1 MRRERRSVNQN
12 NSNTSIF
19 ITGGVL
25 ILAIATF
32 IITFIVYSN
41 KLNNEYALDSEY
53 LAQYTNT
60 NKNNL
65 EVDITNEVTE
75 SASSS
80 IGKTVEDSQKEE
92 DNKLTENKTEQ
103 TGNRKTEAT
112 QVSTNANTN
121 NKPSINQEKDPTF
134 QRPIEGEILK
144 EYAKE
149 SLVYSETL
157 KEWTTHL
164 GVDIKAERA
173 TVVKA
178 SAEGTVKNIK
188 NDPRYGLTIIIEHSN
203 GFETRYANLLTTEFV
218 SEGEKVKAG
227 QTIGTVGDSAIYEIV
242 DESHLHF
249 ELLKNSESLNP
260 AQYINF

>member
-1 MRRERRSVNQN
+1 MRRERRMPNKK
-12 NSNTSIF
+12 NSNISVF

-32 IITFIVYSN
+32 IVTFVLYSN
-41 KLNNEYALDSEY
+41 KLDTEYPLDSEY
-53 LAQYTNT
+53 LAQYTN
-60 NKNNL
+60 KDII
-65 EVDITNEVTE
+65 EVDLTDELAE

-80 IGKTVEDSQKEE
+80 IGKTVEESENEIKEE
-92 DNKLTENKTEQ
+92 TNSTQTEN
-103 TGNRKTEAT
+103 NI
-112 QVSTNANTN
+112 SNTN
-121 NKPSINQEKDPTF
+121 KTTQTNIVTKTDTKTTTTKVEKDPTF
-134 QRPIEGEILK
+134 QSPIEGELLK
-144 EYAKE
+144 EYAKD

-178 SAEGTVKNIK
+178 AANGTVKYIK

-218 SEGEKVKAG
+218 SEGEEVKAG

-249 ELLKNSESLNP
+249 EILKNSESLNP
-260 AQYINF
+260 AQYIDF

>member
-1 MRRERRSVNQN
+1 MRREFRDRQNRSKK
-12 NSNTSIF
+12 NSNTSVF

-32 IITFIVYSN
+32 IITFILYSN
-41 KLNNEYALDSEY
+41 KLENDMYYFDSEY
-53 LAQYTNT
+53 LAQYTN
-60 NKNNL
+60 NL
-65 EVDITNEVTE
+65 EVNLTNEATE

-80 IGKTVEDSQKEE
+80 IGKTVEESENAIKEE
-92 DNKLTENKTEQ
+92 KNNTKIENNINKTTQ
-103 TGNRKTEAT
+103 TSTAT
-112 QVSTNANTN
+112 KVNAEPII
-121 NKPSINQEKDPTF
+121 KEEKEPTF
-134 QRPIEGEILK
+134 QSPIEGELQK
-144 EYAKE
+144 EYAKD

-173 TVVKA
+173 TVVK
-178 SAEGTVKNIK
+178 SAADGTVKYIK
-188 NDPRYGLTIIIEHSN
+188 NDPRYGLTIIIEHAK

-218 SEGEKVKAG
+218 SEGEQVKAG

-249 ELLKNSESLNP
+249 EILKNSESLNP
-260 AQYINF
+260 AQYIDF

>member
-1 MRRERRSVNQN
+1 MRRERRLANRK
-12 NSNTSIF
+12 NSNTSVI

-25 ILAIATF
+25 LLAIATF

-41 KLNNEYALDSEY
+41 KLNDDLYSYDSEY

-60 NKNNL
+60 L
-65 EVDITNEVTE
+65 EVELTDDDTE

-80 IGKTVEDSQKEE
+80 IGKTVEESENEIKQETKNE
-92 DNKLTENKTEQ
+92 TENK
-103 TGNRKTEAT
+103 KTET
-112 QVSTNANTN
+112 SN
-121 NKPSINQEKDPTF
+121 NKTTQTSTATKVNAKPTTKKEKDPTF
-134 QRPIEGEILK
+134 QSPIEGELQK
-144 EYAKE
+144 EYAKD
-149 SLVYSETL
+149 SLIYSETL

-178 SAEGTVKNIK
+178 AADGKVKYIK

-218 SEGEKVKAG
+218 SEGEEVKVG

-249 ELLKNSESLNP
+249 EILKNSESLNP
-260 AQYINF
+260 AQYIDF

>member
-1 MRRERRSVNQN
+1 MRRERRSANRK
-12 NSNTSIF
+12 NSNISVIV
-19 ITGGVL
+19 TGGVL
-25 ILAIATF
+25 LLAIVTF

-41 KLNNEYALDSEY
+41 KLNDELYSYDSEY

-60 NKNNL
+60 L
-65 EVDITNEVTE
+65 EVELKEEKTEIT
-75 SASSS
+75 SSS
-80 IGKTVEDSQKEE
+80 IGKPLEEYKNEIKEE
-92 DNKLTENKTEQ
+92 TNANKTEIDTTTNKTTQ
-103 TGNRKTEAT
+103 TSSAVTK
-112 QVSTNANTN
+112 VNA
-121 NKPSINQEKDPTF
+121 KPSTKKEKALTF
-134 QRPIEGEILK
+134 QVPIEGELQK
-144 EYAKE
+144 EYAKD
-149 SLVYSETL
+149 SLIYSETL

-178 SAEGTVKNIK
+178 AADGTVKYIK

-218 SEGEKVKAG
+218 SEGEEVKAG

-249 ELLKNSESLNP
+249 EILKNSENVNP
-260 AQYINF
+260 TQYIDF